1 MKNKYPL
8 GLAFRASERGGL
20 AVIERKKKYPRD
32 SRRVRV
38 SSPRAQTTQRVVWAP
53 GGILSKKNKKKNPS
67 ISRFE
72 RGRGWGGKCGCG
84 HGLK

>member
-20 AVIERKKKYPRD
+20 AVIEREKKIPPGLEMRT
-32 SRRVRV
+32 RLE
-38 SSPRAQTTQRVVWAP
+38 AP
-53 GGILSKKNKKKNPS
+53 GGILSKKNLKKNPS

-72 RGRGWGGKCGCG
+72 RGRGW
-84 HGLK
+84 